1 LLFTWFTVDGCYA
14 LYRHVVDPAALALMR
29 ASNAPASL
37 ALYGLCGLIWL
48 YRGSL
53 RELVANVADEVT
65 GLRRSARRDARHLH
79 APSRGRHLSVMTPSR
94 RGPRLAPVTTLNAAM
109 PASFLLL
116 LAAQFTS
123 ALADN
128 ALLIVTIDLLQQRA
142 MPAWLAPM
150 LKVAFIAAYVVLAPF
165 VGPLADSFPKAR
177 LMAWMNAVKIGGVA
191 ALIVGVHPVAAFLV
205 VGLGAAAYAP
215 AKYGLATELVRPD
228 QLVAANAWIETA
240 AVCAVLLGT
249 GLGGFLVSPWLLAHA
264 GQVVSDAFDPV
275 LPSLLI
281 LLGVYL
287 LAGALNLGVPDSG
300 VRHAIASLH
309 PRAML
314 RDFAQSNRKLWRD
327 PQGGLSLAVTTIFW
341 GVGATLQFAVLRWA
355 RERMHLSLDRAAFVQ
370 AAVAVGVI
378 AGAVAAGR
386 WVPLRHATRM
396 LHAGVLFGV
405 LMIVVPFI
413 DSLDLA
419 VAVLVAV
426 GAVGGLMVVPL
437 NALLQDRG
445 NALLSAGRSIAVQ
458 GGNENA
464 SVLACL
470 GVYSALVAFDVPLA
484 VLMAGLGVCV
494 AVALAAIILR
504 QHLLQRAPQRRPSSP
519 EGAWPRPGP
528 DPAP

>member
-1 LLFTWFTVDGCYA
+1 
-14 LYRHVVDPAALALMR
+14 
-29 ASNAPASL
+29 
-37 ALYGLCGLIWL
+37 
-48 YRGSL
+48 
-53 RELVANVADEVT
+53 
-65 GLRRSARRDARHLH
+65 
-79 APSRGRHLSVMTPSR
+79 
-94 RGPRLAPVTTLNAAM
+94 M

-116 LAAQFTS
+116 LAAQFMS

-150 LKVAFIAAYVVLAPF
+150 LKVAFIAAYVLLAPF
-165 VGPLADSFPKAR
+165 VGPLADAFCKAR
-177 LMAWMNAVKIGGVA
+177 LMAWMNAVKIAGVL
-191 ALIVGVHPVAAFLV
+191 ALIAGVHPVTAFLV

-215 AKYGLATELVRPD
+215 AKYGLATELVRSD

-249 GLGGFLVSPWLLAHA
+249 GLGGFLVSPWLLSHA
-264 GQVVSDAFDPV
+264 SHVVFDAFDPV

-287 LAGALNLGVPDSG
+287 VAGALNLGVPDSG
-300 VRHAIASLH
+300 VRHDVGSLH

-314 RDFAQSNRKLWRD
+314 RDFARSNRRLWRD
-327 PQGGLSLAVTTIFW
+327 PDGGLSLAVTTIFW

-355 RERMHLSLDRAAFVQ
+355 RECMHLSLDRAAFVQ

-386 WVPLRHATRM
+386 WVPLVHAKRM
-396 LHAGVLFGV
+396 LLAGVLFGV
-405 LMIVVPFI
+405 LMIAVPFFTQLNI
-413 DSLDLA
+413 A
-419 VAVLVAV
+419 VAVLVVV

-464 SVLACL
+464 SVLVCL
-470 GVYSALVAFDVPLA
+470 GVYSGLVALDVPLA
-484 VLMAGLGVCV
+484 ALMVGLGVCV
-494 AVALAAIILR
+494 AVALAAMMLR
-504 QHLLQRAPQRRPSSP
+504 LRSRERQALVQTDEWRA
-519 EGAWPRPGP
+519 GAN
-528 DPAP
+528 A

>member
-1 LLFTWFTVDGCYA
+1 
-14 LYRHVVDPAALALMR
+14 
-29 ASNAPASL
+29 
-37 ALYGLCGLIWL
+37 
-48 YRGSL
+48 
-53 RELVANVADEVT
+53 
-65 GLRRSARRDARHLH
+65 
-79 APSRGRHLSVMTPSR
+79 
-94 RGPRLAPVTTLNAAM
+94 M

-116 LAAQFTS
+116 LAAQFAS

-142 MPAWLAPM
+142 MPGWLAPL
-150 LKVAFIAAYVVLAPF
+150 LKVAFIAAYVLLAPF
-165 VGPLADSFPKAR
+165 VGPLADAVCKAR
-177 LMAWMNAVKIGGVA
+177 LMTCMNAVKICGVL
-191 ALIVGVHPVAAFLV
+191 ALIAGAHPVWAFLV

-240 AVCAVLLGT
+240 AVTAVLLGT
-249 GLGGFLVSPWLLAHA
+249 GLGGFLVGPWLSGHA
-264 GQVVSDAFDPV
+264 GPAIGPT
-275 LPSLLI
+275 LPSLLV

-300 VRHAIASLH
+300 VRRGIGSLR

-314 RDFAQSNRKLWRD
+314 VDFARDNRRLWND
-327 PQGGLSLAVTTIFW
+327 PDGGLSLAVTTIFW
-341 GVGATLQFAVLRWA
+341 GVGATLQFALLRWA
-355 RERMHLSLDRAAFVQ
+355 RETMHLSLAHASFLQ

-386 WVPLRHATRM
+386 WVPLTQARRM

-405 LMIVVPFI
+405 LMIAVPFV
-413 DSLDLA
+413 DDLA
-419 VAVLVAV
+419 LATVLLIVV
-426 GAVGGLMVVPL
+426 GGVGGLMVVPL

-470 GVYSALVAFDVPLA
+470 GVYTLLAALDVPLVA
-484 VLMAGLGVCV
+484 LMAGLGVCV
-494 AVALAAIILR
+494 ASTLALLVMR
-504 QHLLQRAPQRRPSSP
+504 QRARERRAAVQTD
-519 EGAWPRPGP
+519 EWRAGAN
-528 DPAP
+528 A

>member
-1 LLFTWFTVDGCYA
+1 
-14 LYRHVVDPAALALMR
+14 
-29 ASNAPASL
+29 
-37 ALYGLCGLIWL
+37 
-48 YRGSL
+48 
-53 RELVANVADEVT
+53 
-65 GLRRSARRDARHLH
+65 
-79 APSRGRHLSVMTPSR
+79 
-94 RGPRLAPVTTLNAAM
+94 M

-142 MPAWLAPM
+142 MPGWLAPM
-150 LKVAFIAAYVVLAPF
+150 LKVAFIAAYVLLAPF
-165 VGPLADSFPKAR
+165 VGPLADAFPKAR
-177 LMAWMNAVKIGGVA
+177 LMAWMNGVKVMGVLV
-191 ALIVGVHPVAAFLV
+191 LILGAHPVAAFLV

-264 GQVVSDAFDPV
+264 GRIVADAFDPV

-300 VRHAIASLH
+300 VRHAVGSLR
-309 PRAML
+309 PAAML
-314 RDFAQSNRKLWRD
+314 RDFASANRRLWRD
-327 PQGGLSLAVTTIFW
+327 PDGGLSLGVTTIFW
-341 GVGATLQFAVLRWA
+341 GVGATLQFSVLRWA
-355 RERMHLSLDRAAFVQ
+355 RECMHLTLDRAAFVQ

-378 AGAVAAGR
+378 GGAVAAGR
-386 WVPLRHATRM
+386 WVPLVHARRM

-405 LMIVVPFI
+405 LMIAVPFI
-413 DSLDLA
+413 TDLKLA
-419 VAVLVAV
+419 VAVLVVV

-464 SVLACL
+464 SVLVCL
-470 GVYSALVAFDVPLA
+470 GVYSLLVWANVPLET
-484 VLMAGLGVCV
+484 LMVALGLGV
-494 AVALAAIILR
+494 AAALAWMIR
-504 QHLLQRAPQRRPSSP
+504 RQRARERRISAHTD
-519 EGAWPRPGP
+519 EWRAGAN
-528 DPAP
+528 A

>member
-1 LLFTWFTVDGCYA
+1 
-14 LYRHVVDPAALALMR
+14 
-29 ASNAPASL
+29 
-37 ALYGLCGLIWL
+37 
-48 YRGSL
+48 
-53 RELVANVADEVT
+53 
-65 GLRRSARRDARHLH
+65 
-79 APSRGRHLSVMTPSR
+79 
-94 RGPRLAPVTTLNAAM
+94 M

-142 MPAWLAPM
+142 MPGWLAPM
-150 LKVAFIAAYVVLAPF
+150 LKVAFIAAYVLLAPF
-165 VGPLADSFPKAR
+165 VGPLADAFPKAR
-177 LMAWMNAVKIGGVA
+177 LMAWMNGVKVMGVL
-191 ALIVGVHPVAAFLV
+191 ALILGAHPVAAFLV

-249 GLGGFLVSPWLLAHA
+249 GLGGFLVSPWLLGHA
-264 GQVVSDAFDPV
+264 SHYVADAFDPV

-281 LLGVYL
+281 LLAVYL
-287 LAGALNLGVPDSG
+287 LAGALNIGVPDSG
-300 VRHAIASLH
+300 VRHDIESLH

-314 RDFAQSNRKLWRD
+314 RDFARANRKLWRD
-327 PQGGLSLAVTTIFW
+327 PDGGLSLTVTTIFW

-355 RERMHLSLDRAAFVQ
+355 RETMHLTLDRAAFVQ

-386 WVPLRHATRM
+386 WVPLAHAKRM
-396 LHAGVLFGV
+396 LWAGVLFGL
-405 LMIVVPFI
+405 LMTAVPF
-413 DSLDLA
+413 LTQLHFA
-419 VAVLVAV
+419 VAVLIVV

-458 GGNENA
+458 GGNENL
-464 SVLACL
+464 SVLVCL
-470 GVYSALVAFDVPLA
+470 GVYSALCARHVSLVA
-484 VLMAGLGVCV
+484 LMIGLGLSV
-494 AVALAAIILR
+494 AAALACL
-504 QHLLQRAPQRRPSSP
+504 LLQDRVRRRRVVVVQTEEWRA
-519 EGAWPRPGP
+519 EAK
-528 DPAP
+528 A

>member
-1 LLFTWFTVDGCYA
+1 
-14 LYRHVVDPAALALMR
+14 
-29 ASNAPASL
+29 
-37 ALYGLCGLIWL
+37 
-48 YRGSL
+48 
-53 RELVANVADEVT
+53 
-65 GLRRSARRDARHLH
+65 
-79 APSRGRHLSVMTPSR
+79 
-94 RGPRLAPVTTLNAAM
+94 M

-116 LAAQFTS
+116 LAAQFMS

-165 VGPLADSFPKAR
+165 VGPLADSLPKAR

-191 ALIVGVHPVAAFLV
+191 ALIFGVHPVAAFLV

-228 QLVAANAWIETA
+228 QLVAANAWIETT

-264 GQVVSDAFDPV
+264 GHGVADAFPPV
-275 LPSLLI
+275 LPSLSI

-287 LAGALNLGVPDSG
+287 LAGILNLGVPDSG

-309 PRAML
+309 PRAMV
-314 RDFAQSNRKLWRD
+314 RDFVQSNRRLWRD
-327 PQGGLSLAVTTIFW
+327 PEGGLSLAVTTIFW

-355 RERMHLSLDRAAFVQ
+355 RESLHLSLDRAAFVQ

-378 AGAVAAGR
+378 GGAVAAGR
-386 WVPLRHATRM
+386 WVPLAHARRM

-405 LMIVVPFI
+405 LMIAVPFI
-413 DSLDLA
+413 TDLALA
-419 VAVLVAV
+419 VAVLIGV

-470 GVYSALVAFDVPLA
+470 GVYSTLVAFDVPLA
-484 VLMAGLGVCV
+484 ALMAGLGVCV
-494 AVALAAIILR
+494 AAALTAIILR
-504 QHLLQRAPQRRPSSP
+504 QRARERRALLQTDEWRA
-519 EGAWPRPGP
+519 GVNA
-528 DPAP
+528 

>member
-1 LLFTWFTVDGCYA
+1 
-14 LYRHVVDPAALALMR
+14 
-29 ASNAPASL
+29 
-37 ALYGLCGLIWL
+37 
-48 YRGSL
+48 
-53 RELVANVADEVT
+53 
-65 GLRRSARRDARHLH
+65 
-79 APSRGRHLSVMTPSR
+79 
-94 RGPRLAPVTTLNAAM
+94 M

-116 LAAQFTS
+116 LAAQFMS

-150 LKVAFIAAYVVLAPF
+150 LKVAFIAAYVLLAPF
-165 VGPLADSFPKAR
+165 VGPLADAFCKAR
-177 LMAWMNAVKIGGVA
+177 LMAWMNAVKIAGVL
-191 ALIVGVHPVAAFLV
+191 ALIAGVHPVTAFLV

-215 AKYGLATELVRPD
+215 AKYGLATELVRSD

-249 GLGGFLVSPWLLAHA
+249 GLGGFLVSPWLLSHA
-264 GQVVSDAFDPV
+264 SHVGDTLARAGHVVFDTFDPV

-287 LAGALNLGVPDSG
+287 VAGALNLGVPDSG
-300 VRHAIASLH
+300 VRHDVGSLH

-314 RDFAQSNRKLWRD
+314 RDFARSNRRLWRD
-327 PQGGLSLAVTTIFW
+327 PDGGLSLAVTTIFW

-355 RERMHLSLDRAAFVQ
+355 RECMHLSLDRAAFVQ

-386 WVPLRHATRM
+386 WVPLVHAKKM
-396 LHAGVLFGV
+396 LLAGVLFGV
-405 LMIVVPFI
+405 LMIAVPFVTQ
-413 DSLDLA
+413 LNLA
-419 VAVLVAV
+419 VAVLVVV

-464 SVLACL
+464 SVLVCL

-484 VLMAGLGVCV
+484 ALMAGLGVCV
-494 AVALAAIILR
+494 AVALAAMMLR
-504 QHLLQRAPQRRPSSP
+504 QRSRERRAPVQTDEWRA
-519 EGAWPRPGP
+519 GAN
-528 DPAP
+528 A